1 MSLLRL
7 STTFYFI
14 FFKNKSRRKKRIL
27 PCQLLI
33 LPTLEDYRRTR
44 SGSDS
49 LGCVSSIRRN
59 HKEQLEA
66 KKPRCF
72 IYMTIYWNILF
83 CTAIHESARKMRSD
97 GCCYIS
103 CCGFYI
109 YNVGECWELSCWL
122 ATVLLVH
129 LFTLVV
135 GPLVHHHPENVVEL
149 YSLMLCVCVFPLV
162 IFFLYITILLGSDG
176 CWPRA
181 VLVDISLHIWK

>member
-44 SGSDS
+44 SGSYS

-129 LFTLVV
+129 LFTTTLK
-135 GPLVHHHPENVVEL
+135 LL
-149 YSLMLCVCVFPLV
+149 LSYTLWCCVFAYSPQW
-162 IFFLYITILLGSDG
+162 FSFCILRSFWVLMAADHVQ
-176 CWPRA
+176 CWS
-181 VLVDISLHIWK
+181 I